1 MRPNANNMASKHFP
15 VDFFNQK
22 MKKQS
27 MMQMLPT
34 NDETIRGNSFENVPL
49 SDNGTQDYMVNG
61 SLTIDYERPVELVDK
76 LDTFI

>member
-27 MMQMLPT
+27 IQMQPT
-34 NDETIRGNSFENVPL
+34 NDETIGGNSFDNVIL
-49 SDNGTQDYMVNG
+49 SDNGT
-61 SLTIDYERPVELVDK
+61 
-76 LDTFI
+76 

>member
-22 MKKQS
+22 IKKQS
-27 MMQMLPT
+27 MQMQPT
-34 NDETIRGNSFENVPL
+34 NDETLGGNSFDNVIL
-49 SDNGTQDYMVNG
+49 SDNGTQDYNVNG
-61 SLTIDYERPVELVDK
+61 SLTIDYDRPAELTDQ

>member
-61 SLTIDYERPVELVDK
+61 SLTIDYERPVEIVDQ